1 MDTLLSAV
9 ADLKRDDISARF
21 ALWRRSGV
29 LTVESYIIRWPLY
42 VEQDIEL
49 LIPHLP
55 PDHFFL
61 LGAARCQGLSWYVR
75 RGAIRRLPE
84 GHPIRV
90 EIARADREWLLRG
103 EAVSGL
109 PADHAVRVEIARA
122 DKNREIWEVRLQ
134 AVMGLPA
141 GHPARVEIARSDKS
155 LCVRQGAVVSLSSDH
170 TARVELDTPT
180 PLAEGAREIFPI
192 EPMLKYASEW
202 DKAFHERASKWA
214 DSGDLTVLAYVLLW
228 PLYAAADF
236 RAFLHSDGPL
246 HKRHPF
252 RIALATEAPW
262 QSIRQ
267 EASNSLAARL
277 PVWEHIAKYEED
289 DQMRKTATYNVDVET
304 LESMALQD
312 KSSRVR
318 FVARTCL
325 PTGHPLYLDYRKVV
339 Y

>member
-9 ADLKRDDISARF
+9 AGLKQDDISARF

-75 RGAIRRLPE
+75 REAIRRLPSD
-84 GHPIRV
+84 HTVRV
-90 EIARADREWLLRG
+90 EIARSDREWILRG

-109 PADHAVRVEIARA
+109 PANHPVRVEIAQS
-122 DKNREIWEVRLQ
+122 DKNWEVRLQ
-134 AVMGLPA
+134 AVIGLPA
-141 GHPARVEIARSDKS
+141 GHPARETMLPKEFD
-155 LCVRQGAVVSLSSDH
+155 LS
-170 TARVELDTPT
+170 R

-214 DSGDLTVLAYVLLW
+214 DSGDLTVLAYVILW

-236 RAFLHSDGPL
+236 RAFLHGDGPL
-246 HKRHPF
+246 HKGHPF

-267 EASNSLAARL
+267 EASNRLVARL
-277 PVWEHIAKYEED
+277 PVWEHIALYEED
-289 DQMRKTATYNVDVET
+289 SQMRETAAYNVEVET
-304 LESMALQD
+304 LESMVMQD
-312 KSSRVR
+312 KASRVR

-325 PTGHPLYLDYRKVV
+325 PAGHPMYMSWLDYQKVFC
-339 Y
+339 

>member
-9 ADLKRDDISARF
+9 ADLKREDISARF

-29 LTVESYIIRWPLY
+29 LTVESYTVRWPSY
-42 VEQDIEL
+42 AQQDIEL

-55 PDHFFL
+55 SDHFFL
-61 LGAARCQGLSWYVR
+61 LGAARCQGLPWYINR
-75 RGAIRRLPE
+75 EAIRRLPA
-84 GHPIRV
+84 GHPVRV
-90 EIARADREWLLRG
+90 EIARSDREWLLRG

-109 PADHAVRVEIARA
+109 PVDHAVRVEIAQS
-122 DKNREIWEVRLQ
+122 DKNWEVRLQ

-141 GHPARVEIARSDKS
+141 DHAARETTLPKEFD
-155 LCVRQGAVVSLSSDH
+155 LS
-170 TARVELDTPT
+170 R
-180 PLAEGAREIFPI
+180 PLAEGSREIFPI

-202 DKAFHERASKWA
+202 DKAFHERVTRWA

-236 RAFLHSDGPL
+236 RAFLHGDGPL

-277 PVWEHIAKYEED
+277 PVWEHIALYEENA
-289 DQMRKTATYNVDVET
+289 QMRETAAYNVDVKT
-304 LESMALQD
+304 LESMVLQD
-312 KSSRVR
+312 KASRIR

-325 PTGHPLYLDYRKVV
+325 PAGHPMYMSWLDYQKVFC
-339 Y
+339 

>member
-29 LTVESYIIRWPLY
+29 LTVESYKVRWPLY
-42 VEQDIEL
+42 AEQDIAL
-49 LIPHLP
+49 LIPQLP

-61 LGAARCQGLSWYVR
+61 LGVARCQGLPWYINR
-75 RGAIRRLPE
+75 EAIRRLPA
-84 GHPIRV
+84 GHPVRV
-90 EIARADREWLLRG
+90 EIARKEREWLLRG

-109 PADHAVRVEIARA
+109 PADHAVRVEIAQS
-122 DKNREIWEVRLQ
+122 DKNWEVRVQ
-134 AVMGLPA
+134 AAMGLPA
-141 GHPARVEIARSDKS
+141 GHPARETMLPKEFD
-155 LCVRQGAVVSLSSDH
+155 LS
-170 TARVELDTPT
+170 R

-202 DKAFHERASKWA
+202 DKAFHARASKWA
-214 DSGDLTVLAYVLLW
+214 ESGDLTVLAYVLLW

-236 RAFLHSDGPL
+236 RAFLHGDGPL

-277 PVWEHIAKYEED
+277 PVWEHIALYEENA
-289 DQMRKTATYNVDVET
+289 QMRETAAYNVDVKT
-304 LESMALQD
+304 LESMVMQD
-312 KSSRVR
+312 KASRVR

-325 PTGHPLYLDYRKVV
+325 PAGHPMYMSWLDYQKVFC
-339 Y
+339 